1 MHRYL
6 ILALLLAWLL
16 AALAGIRLA
25 GFVHLLPVLAT
36 IIEMMHLLTGGGP
49 LSRVDRRI
57 AGAPAHRPTLPAI
70 ADSDLPAGTSVPPP
84 QGDPP
89 CPGLATAIASTPMRL

>member
-1 MHRYL
+1 MYRHL
-6 ILALLLAWLL
+6 SLGLLLAWLL

-25 GFVHLLPVLAT
+25 GFVHLLPVLAA

-49 LSRVDRRI
+49 LSRLDGRI
-57 AGAPAHRPTLPAI
+57 AGAPAHRRALPAI

-89 CPGLATAIASTPMRL
+89 CPGLATATASTPTRL

>member
-6 ILALLLAWLL
+6 SLGLLLAWLL

-25 GFVHLLPVLAT
+25 GFVHLLPVLAA

-57 AGAPAHRPTLPAI
+57 AGAPAHRPALTAI
-70 ADSDLPAGTSVPPP
+70 ADSDLLAGTSVPPSR
-84 QGDPP
+84 GDPP
-89 CPGLATAIASTPMRL
+89 CPGLATATASTPMRR